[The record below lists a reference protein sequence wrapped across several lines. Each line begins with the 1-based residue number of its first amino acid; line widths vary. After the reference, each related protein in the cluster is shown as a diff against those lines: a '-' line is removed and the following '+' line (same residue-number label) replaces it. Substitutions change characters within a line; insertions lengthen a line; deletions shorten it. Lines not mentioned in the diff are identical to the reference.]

1 MLQRNTETLTGLI
14 SGLVDISRIATGT
27 LSLNFEAVDLKEVV
41 RSSVETLQ
49 IQTTRRGV
57 ALKSVVEI
65 PPKTACIVWGDKV
78 ALQQVLANI
87 LSNALKFTP
96 KGAQ

>member
-27 LSLNFEAVDLKEVV
+27 FSLNFEAVDLKEVV

-49 IQTTRRGV
+49 IQATRQGV

>member
-1 MLQRNTETLTGLI
+1 VLQRNTETLTGLI

-27 LSLNFEAVDLKEVV
+27 FSLNFEAVDLKEVV

-65 PPKTACIVWGDKV
+65 PPKTACMVWGGGPAASPGKYFEQCPQIY
-78 ALQQVLANI
+78 A
-87 LSNALKFTP
+87 
-96 KGAQ
+96 

>member
-14 SGLVDISRIATGT
+14 SGLLDISRIATGT
-27 LSLNFEAVDLKEVV
+27 LSLNFEVVDLKELVG
-41 RSSVETLQ
+41 SSVETMQ
-49 IQTTRRGV
+49 IQAIRQGV

-65 PPKTACIVWGDKV
+65 PPNTACRVWGDKEG
-78 ALQQVLANI
+78 LQQVLANV